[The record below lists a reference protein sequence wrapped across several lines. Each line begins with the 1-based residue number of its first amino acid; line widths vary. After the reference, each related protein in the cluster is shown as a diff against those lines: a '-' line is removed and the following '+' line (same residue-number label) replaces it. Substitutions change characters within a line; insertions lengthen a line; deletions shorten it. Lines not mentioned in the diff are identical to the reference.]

1 MTIPNILTV
10 FRILLTPFFIFFL
23 FNESESSGVYSLI
36 IFTVASFTDAYDGYY
51 ARKYNAVSESG
62 KFLDPLADKI
72 LASSAFISFAVL
84 GLIDIWMVAIIILRD
99 LFVTLLRMR
108 MKKGGESLVTSNIAK
123 SKTAAQLIT
132 IIFTLIYLSINNST
146 LPILVNLSGQID
158 QFNLVYNLTFIV
170 SLFTVFTGYMY
181 VKDNFTAIKKIIFK

>member
-1 MTIPNILTV
+1 MTIPNILTL
-10 FRILLTPFFIFFL
+10 FRIILTPFFIFFL

-146 LPILVNLSGQID
+146 VPILDNLSGQID

-181 VKDNFTAIKKIIFK
+181 VKDNFTVIKKIIFK

>member
-146 LPILVNLSGQID
+146 VPILDNLSGKID
-158 QFNLVYNLTFIV
+158 QLNLVYNLTFIV

-181 VKDNFTAIKKIIFK
+181 VKDNFTVIKKIIFK

>member
-72 LASSAFISFAVL
+72 LVSSAFISFAVL

-132 IIFTLIYLSINNST
+132 IIFTLIYLSIINST
-146 LPILVNLSGQID
+146 VPILDNLSGKID

-181 VKDNFTAIKKIIFK
+181 VKDNFTVIKKIIFK

>member
-146 LPILVNLSGQID
+146 VPILDNLSGQID

-170 SLFTVFTGYMY
+170 SLFTVFTGFMY
-181 VKDNFTAIKKIIFK
+181 VKDNFTVIKKIIFK

>member
-146 LPILVNLSGQID
+146 VPILDKLSGQID

-170 SLFTVFTGYMY
+170 SLFTFFTGYMY
-181 VKDNFTAIKKIIFK
+181 VKDNFTVIKKIIFK

>member
-108 MKKGGESLVTSNIAK
+108 MKKCGESLVTSNIAK

-146 LPILVNLSGQID
+146 VPILDNLSGQID

-170 SLFTVFTGYMY
+170 SLFTVFTGFMY
-181 VKDNFTAIKKIIFK
+181 VKDNFTVIKKIIFK

>member
-146 LPILVNLSGQID
+146 VPILDNLSGQID

-181 VKDNFTAIKKIIFK
+181 VKDNLTVIKKIIFK

>member
-1 MTIPNILTV
+1 MSFNC
-10 FRILLTPFFIFFL
+10 IF
-23 FNESESSGVYSLI
+23 

-146 LPILVNLSGQID
+146 VPILDNLSGQID

-181 VKDNFTAIKKIIFK
+181 VKDNFTVIKKIIFK

>member
-146 LPILVNLSGQID
+146 VPILDNLSGKID

-181 VKDNFTAIKKIIFK
+181 VKDNLTVIKKIIFK

>member
-146 LPILVNLSGQID
+146 VPILDNLSGQID
-158 QFNLVYNLTFIV
+158 QFNLIYNLTFIV
-170 SLFTVFTGYMY
+170 SLFTVFTGFMY
-181 VKDNFTAIKKIIFK
+181 VKDNFTVIKKIIFK

>member
-132 IIFTLIYLSINNST
+132 IIFTLIYLSINNSSV
-146 LPILVNLSGQID
+146 PILDNLSGQID

-181 VKDNFTAIKKIIFK
+181 VKDNFTEIKKIIFK

>member
-146 LPILVNLSGQID
+146 IPILVNLSGHID

-181 VKDNFTAIKKIIFK
+181 VKDNFTVIKKIIFK

>member
-146 LPILVNLSGQID
+146 VPILDNLSGQID
-158 QFNLVYNLTFIV
+158 QFNLVYDLTFIV

-181 VKDNFTAIKKIIFK
+181 VKDNFTVIKKIIFK

>member
-72 LASSAFISFAVL
+72 LASSAFVSFAVL

-132 IIFTLIYLSINNST
+132 IIFTLIYQPYQSLITYLVKLINSI
-146 LPILVNLSGQID
+146 
-158 QFNLVYNLTFIV
+158 
-170 SLFTVFTGYMY
+170 
-181 VKDNFTAIKKIIFK
+181 

>member
-36 IFTVASFTDAYDGYY
+36 IFSVASFTDAYDGYY

-146 LPILVNLSGQID
+146 VPILDNLSGQID

-181 VKDNFTAIKKIIFK
+181 VKDNFSVIKKIIFK

>member
-146 LPILVNLSGQID
+146 IPILVNLSGQID

-181 VKDNFTAIKKIIFK
+181 VKDNFTEIKKIIFK

>member
-84 GLIDIWMVAIIILRD
+84 GLIDIWMVAIIIFRD

-146 LPILVNLSGQID
+146 VPILDNLSGKID

-181 VKDNFTAIKKIIFK
+181 VKDNFTVIKKIIFK

>member
-36 IFTVASFTDAYDGYY
+36 IFTVASLTDAYDGYY

-99 LFVTLLRMR
+99 VFVTLLRMR

-146 LPILVNLSGQID
+146 VPILDNLSGQID

-170 SLFTVFTGYMY
+170 SLFTVFTGFMY
-181 VKDNFTAIKKIIFK
+181 VKDNFTVIKKIIFK

>member
-108 MKKGGESLVTSNIAK
+108 MKKGGDSLVTSNIAK

-146 LPILVNLSGQID
+146 VPILDNLSGQID

-170 SLFTVFTGYMY
+170 SLFTVFTGFMY
-181 VKDNFTAIKKIIFK
+181 VKDNFTVIKKIIFK

>member
-108 MKKGGESLVTSNIAK
+108 MKKGGDSLVTSNIAK

-146 LPILVNLSGQID
+146 VPILDNLSGQID

-181 VKDNFTAIKKIIFK
+181 VKDNFTEIKKNYL

>member
-146 LPILVNLSGQID
+146 VPILDNLSGQID

-181 VKDNFTAIKKIIFK
+181 VKDNFTEIKKIIFK

>member
-146 LPILVNLSGQID
+146 VPMLDNLSGQID

-181 VKDNFTAIKKIIFK
+181 VKDNFTEIKKIIFK

>member
-23 FNESESSGVYSLI
+23 FNESESAGVYSLI

-146 LPILVNLSGQID
+146 VPILDKLSGQID

-181 VKDNFTAIKKIIFK
+181 VKDNFTVIKKIIFK